1 MLYIDYEQQTRIYT
15 YRAFDCTGVRN
26 YIYKSSNGGNT
37 WNYFNVTNPTYYS
50 INSLSISRSDSQII
64 YAGTG
69 NGIYKSTNGGSS
81 WTKTSTTSSIYSLAV
96 DPTDP
101 RIVYAGTANGVYE
114 SIDGGNTLTQFF
126 PGRSIGYLIIDPTNP
141 QILYVSTIDTYD
153 NNIFKTINQ
162 LTSIGKCNLDLDHTY
177 RANALAI
184 NPNNPR
190 IIYAGTNNGLY
201 KTKNG
206 CEKWVYIDLLGGII
220 NSLAI
225 SSNNPE
231 ILYVGTDTGVY
242 KVY

>member
-1 MLYIDYEQQTRIYT
+1 MNNKRAFTLVELLIVLLIVGVLIGIAVPAVQRNLPVAKQTAFRENVKQIVDALET
-15 YRAFDCTGVRN
+15 YR
-26 YIYKSSNGGNT
+26 
-37 WNYFNVTNPTYYS
+37 
-50 INSLSISRSDSQII
+50 SQII

-101 RIVYAGTANGVYE
+101 RIVYAGTANGVYK